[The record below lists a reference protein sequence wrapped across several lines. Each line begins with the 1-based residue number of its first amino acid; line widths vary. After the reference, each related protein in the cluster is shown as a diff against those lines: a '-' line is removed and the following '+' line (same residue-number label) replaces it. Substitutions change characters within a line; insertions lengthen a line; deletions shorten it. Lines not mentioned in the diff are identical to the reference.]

1 MMGGAVAKER
11 IEYDYETLATSIQ
24 LLQDHADTSS
34 SLRKS
39 MKLFSGNQS
48 FVRCCGSTLEERKEA
63 REDNILPTGAL
74 FTSEGI
80 MGRTMS
86 SGSSSRRRKQS
97 RSNSSSSSLIHIKF
111 CFCFCFWFVDRL
123 GAGRLEGFERPSR
136 RASASER
143 LDLRALV
150 EMEEVVVVEKR
161 LGSL

>member
-1 MMGGAVAKER
+1 MGGVVAKD
-11 IEYDYETLATSIQ
+11 EYDYDTLATSIQ
-24 LLQDHADTSS
+24 LLQDHAETSS
-34 SLRKS
+34 SLCKS
-39 MKLFSGNQS
+39 MKLFNGNQS
-48 FVRCCGSTLEERKEA
+48 FVGCCGSRPEERKEA

-74 FTSEGI
+74 FTSEGM

-86 SGSSSRRRKQS
+86 SGSSSRTRKQS
-97 RSNSSSSSLIHIKF
+97 RSKSSSSSLIHIK
-111 CFCFCFWFVDRL
+111 FCFCFWFVDRL

-150 EMEEVVVVEKR
+150 EMEEVVMVEKR